1 MGILNAVGH
10 FIPQVQNEQVDA
22 DAYGLSDGLNDIL
35 CGLVV
40 NIEVPCEKVLTRKG
54 FFKNLIHA
62 GFSIFE
68 TRAHVGIQK
77 ALSNDGASLHQ
88 RFTGGEDVI
97 EIPFN
102 KVEIVQFRQLPQPL
116 TLEELPYRACC
127 VDLLFRPGV
136 T

>member
-1 MGILNAVGH
+1 MLEFKRHLAMMV
-10 FIPQVQNEQVDA
+10 
-22 DAYGLSDGLNDIL
+22 LL
-35 CGLVV
+35 CI
-40 NIEVPCEKVLTRKG
+40 N
-54 FFKNLIHA
+54 
-62 GFSIFE
+62 
-68 TRAHVGIQK
+68 
-77 ALSNDGASLHQ
+77 
-88 RFTGGEDVI
+88 RFTGGEDVT